1 MEVKLHKK
9 TKEVKLDQEERIT
22 LLKREQL
29 VLATMNNLSGAT
41 TTVSNQNQRQQRRA
55 TIHVLPDEVALRVV
69 CHASVIGGII
79 GSNGYVVSTLRR
91 ETGTKIHCESPVN
104 GSDHWVVFIVGS
116 TAVNKSFLLTDR
128 VGGFAGGEHEGWVT
142 CEVSAAQMA
151 LIRVLERSWAVLAA
165 KDSGGVVVGDDK
177 EAYCGILA
185 DRSQIGAVL
194 GLGGKS
200 VEWMRRNSGAM
211 IRVLPP
217 PSCGTNSDEL
227 IQITGDVLAVKKA
240 LVMVSNF
247 LQNSPPLN
255 GYPPPLCSKAYDST
269 TEGPHSEFYP
279 SLRSSLPNASETA
292 ASNNTHTPTP
302 SRNRF
307 QDSIDTY
314 RKVVLKLIC
323 TSVAAG
329 GIIGRQG
336 TIIRAMQIEAGASI
350 SIGAPLKESGE
361 RVVTIT
367 ARESL
372 ESGNSPAQKALG
384 LVFARSVEIDV
395 GKSLFPGA
403 LVKAKLLVPSQ
414 FANDFVGKR
423 EAVMVTGVDI
433 HIPVGSQ
440 ILDCLSENELV
451 IEIMGEYRY
460 VEKALC
466 QVSSKLRENL
476 LPKKAVEEVRARVS
490 NPYNL
495 QPSQQ
500 NTGRGDSLSV
510 LDGEQDLNMLRISTE
525 VMKSIDCTHTEAN
538 EVNGFTHPTS
548 LLENGLTQGM
558 KQLQLSSNG
567 YLSSLPPR
575 RSKGVSLRNVT
586 LELAVEKDALA
597 ALYGRDGAGLDN
609 LQQISGARV
618 DVKDS
623 LIGVEATVLLTGNP
637 EQTQTAMSL
646 FISILSDHLL
656 AWREASQNNRKVFFD
671 DINMCSNLTKIFY
684 VHKRKV

>member
-1 MEVKLHKK
+1 
-9 TKEVKLDQEERIT
+9 
-22 LLKREQL
+22 
-29 VLATMNNLSGAT
+29 MNNLSAAT
-41 TTVSNQNQRQQRRA
+41 TAVSNQNQRRA
-55 TIHVLPDEVALRVV
+55 IIHVLPDEVALRVV

-128 VGGFAGGEHEGWVT
+128 VGGFAAGEHEGWVT

-165 KDSGGVVVGDDK
+165 KDSGGVVEGDDK

-247 LQNSPPLN
+247 LQNSQPLN
-255 GYPPPLCSKAYDST
+255 GYPPPLCSKTYDSS
-269 TEGPHSEFYP
+269 TEDPHSEFLP

-292 ASNNTHTPTP
+292 ASNNTHTP

-314 RKVVLKLIC
+314 RKVVFKLIC
-323 TSVAAG
+323 TSFAAG

-336 TIIRAMQIEAGASI
+336 TIIRAMQNEAGASI
-350 SIGAPLKESGE
+350 SIGAPLKASGE

-372 ESGNSPAQKALG
+372 DSGYSPAQKALG

-403 LVKAKLLVPSQ
+403 LVKTKLLVPSQ
-414 FANDFVGKR
+414 FANDFVGNR
-423 EAVMVTGVDI
+423 EAVTVTGVDV

-451 IEIMGEYRY
+451 IEIMGEYKH
-460 VEKALC
+460 VQKALC

-538 EVNGFTHPTS
+538 EVNGYIHPTS

-567 YLSSLPPR
+567 YFSSLPPR
-575 RSKGVSLRNVT
+575 RNKGVSLRNVT
-586 LELAVEKDALA
+586 MELAVEKDALA

-623 LIGVEATVLLTGNP
+623 LTGVEATVLLSGNP

-646 FISILSDHLL
+646 FISILADP
-656 AWREASQNNRKVFFD
+656 
-671 DINMCSNLTKIFY
+671 
-684 VHKRKV
+684 

>member
-1 MEVKLHKK
+1 
-9 TKEVKLDQEERIT
+9 
-22 LLKREQL
+22 
-29 VLATMNNLSGAT
+29 MNNLSGAT

-55 TIHVLPDEVALRVV
+55 MIHVLPDEVALRVV

-255 GYPPPLCSKAYDST
+255 GYPPPLCSKPYDST
-269 TEGPHSEFYP
+269 TEGPHSEFFP
-279 SLRSSLPNASETA
+279 SMRSSLPNASETP

-500 NTGRGDSLSV
+500 NAGRDDSLSV

-558 KQLQLSSNG
+558 EQLQLCSNG

-646 FISILSDHLL
+646 FISILSD
-656 AWREASQNNRKVFFD
+656 Q
-671 DINMCSNLTKIFY
+671 
-684 VHKRKV
+684 

>member
-1 MEVKLHKK
+1 
-9 TKEVKLDQEERIT
+9 
-22 LLKREQL
+22 
-29 VLATMNNLSGAT
+29 MNNLSGAT

-646 FISILSDHLL
+646 FISILSD
-656 AWREASQNNRKVFFD
+656 Q
-671 DINMCSNLTKIFY
+671 
-684 VHKRKV
+684 

>member
-1 MEVKLHKK
+1 
-9 TKEVKLDQEERIT
+9 
-22 LLKREQL
+22 
-29 VLATMNNLSGAT
+29 MNNLSAAT
-41 TTVSNQNQRQQRRA
+41 TAVSNQNQRQQRRA
-55 TIHVLPDEVALRVV
+55 IIHVLPDEVALRVV

-128 VGGFAGGEHEGWVT
+128 VGGFAAGEHEGWVT

-165 KDSGGVVVGDDK
+165 KDSCGVVEGDDK

-255 GYPPPLCSKAYDST
+255 GYPPPLCSKAYDSS
-269 TEGPHSEFYP
+269 TEDPHSEFLP

-292 ASNNTHTPTP
+292 ASNNTHTP

-314 RKVVLKLIC
+314 RKVVFKLIC

-329 GIIGRQG
+329 GIIGRHG
-336 TIIRAMQIEAGASI
+336 TIIRAMQNEAGASI
-350 SIGAPLKESGE
+350 SIGAPLKASGE

-372 ESGNSPAQKALG
+372 DSGYSPAQKALG

-403 LVKAKLLVPSQ
+403 LVKTKLLVPLQ
-414 FANDFVGKR
+414 FANDFVGNR
-423 EAVMVTGVDI
+423 EAVTVTGVDV

-451 IEIMGEYRY
+451 IEIMGEYKH
-460 VEKALC
+460 VQKALC

-538 EVNGFTHPTS
+538 EVNGFIHPTS

-575 RSKGVSLRNVT
+575 RNKGVSLRNVT

-597 ALYGRDGAGLDN
+597 ALCGRDGAGLDN

-623 LIGVEATVLLTGNP
+623 LTGVEATVLLSGNP

-646 FISILSDHLL
+646 FISILADP
-656 AWREASQNNRKVFFD
+656 
-671 DINMCSNLTKIFY
+671 
-684 VHKRKV
+684 

>member
-1 MEVKLHKK
+1 
-9 TKEVKLDQEERIT
+9 
-22 LLKREQL
+22 
-29 VLATMNNLSGAT
+29 MNNLSGAT

-255 GYPPPLCSKAYDST
+255 GYPPPLCSKAYDSST
-269 TEGPHSEFYP
+269 DDPHSEFLP
-279 SLRSSLPNASETA
+279 SLRSSLPNASVTA
-292 ASNNTHTPTP
+292 ASNTHTP

-350 SIGAPLKESGE
+350 SIGAPLKASGE

-476 LPKKAVEEVRARVS
+476 IPKKAVEEVRARVS

-500 NTGRGDSLSV
+500 NAGRDDSLSV

-567 YLSSLPPR
+567 YLSSLPP

-646 FISILSDHLL
+646 FISILSD
-656 AWREASQNNRKVFFD
+656 Q
-671 DINMCSNLTKIFY
+671 
-684 VHKRKV
+684 

>member
-1 MEVKLHKK
+1 
-9 TKEVKLDQEERIT
+9 
-22 LLKREQL
+22 
-29 VLATMNNLSGAT
+29 MNNLSAAT
-41 TTVSNQNQRQQRRA
+41 TAVSNQNQRQQRRA
-55 TIHVLPDEVALRVV
+55 IIHVLPDEVALRVV

-128 VGGFAGGEHEGWVT
+128 VGGFAAGEHEGWVT

-165 KDSGGVVVGDDK
+165 KDSCGVVEGDDK

-255 GYPPPLCSKAYDST
+255 GYPPPLCSKAYDSS
-269 TEGPHSEFYP
+269 TEDPHSEFLP

-292 ASNNTHTPTP
+292 ASNNTHTP

-314 RKVVLKLIC
+314 RKVVFKLIC

-329 GIIGRQG
+329 GIIGRHG
-336 TIIRAMQIEAGASI
+336 TIIRAMQNEAGASI
-350 SIGAPLKESGE
+350 SIGAPLKASGE

-372 ESGNSPAQKALG
+372 DSGYSPAQKALG

-403 LVKAKLLVPSQ
+403 LVKTKLLVPLQ
-414 FANDFVGKR
+414 FANDFVGNR
-423 EAVMVTGVDI
+423 EAVTVTGVDV

-451 IEIMGEYRY
+451 IEIMGEYKH
-460 VEKALC
+460 VQKALC

-538 EVNGFTHPTS
+538 EVNGFIHPTS

-575 RSKGVSLRNVT
+575 NKGVSLRNVT

-597 ALYGRDGAGLDN
+597 ALCGRDGAGLDN

-623 LIGVEATVLLTGNP
+623 LTGVEATVLLSGNP

-646 FISILSDHLL
+646 FISILADP
-656 AWREASQNNRKVFFD
+656 
-671 DINMCSNLTKIFY
+671 
-684 VHKRKV
+684 

>member
-1 MEVKLHKK
+1 
-9 TKEVKLDQEERIT
+9 
-22 LLKREQL
+22 
-29 VLATMNNLSGAT
+29 MNNLSAAT
-41 TTVSNQNQRQQRRA
+41 TAVSNQNQRQQRRA
-55 TIHVLPDEVALRVV
+55 IIHVLPDEVALRVV

-128 VGGFAGGEHEGWVT
+128 VGGFAAGEHEGWVT

-165 KDSGGVVVGDDK
+165 KDSGGVVEGDDK

-255 GYPPPLCSKAYDST
+255 GYPPPLCSKAYDSS
-269 TEGPHSEFYP
+269 TEDPHSEFLP

-292 ASNNTHTPTP
+292 ASNNTHTP

-314 RKVVLKLIC
+314 RKVVFKLIC

-329 GIIGRQG
+329 GIIGRHG
-336 TIIRAMQIEAGASI
+336 TIIRAMQNEAGASI
-350 SIGAPLKESGE
+350 SIGAPLKASGE

-372 ESGNSPAQKALG
+372 DSGYSPAQKALG

-414 FANDFVGKR
+414 FANDFAGNR
-423 EAVMVTGVDI
+423 EAVMVTGVDV

-440 ILDCLSENELV
+440 ILDGLSENELV
-451 IEIMGEYRY
+451 IEIMGEYKH
-460 VEKALC
+460 VQKALC

-538 EVNGFTHPTS
+538 EVNGFIHPTS

-567 YLSSLPPR
+567 YFSSLPPR
-575 RSKGVSLRNVT
+575 RNKGVSLRNVT

-623 LIGVEATVLLTGNP
+623 LTGVEATVLLSG
-637 EQTQTAMSL
+637 
-646 FISILSDHLL
+646 ILSKPRQPCLCSFQSLLIRDHSSATVAFYSSAFVL
-656 AWREASQNNRKVFFD
+656 EMSCFF
-671 DINMCSNLTKIFY
+671 LIFW
-684 VHKRKV
+684 

>member
-1 MEVKLHKK
+1 
-9 TKEVKLDQEERIT
+9 
-22 LLKREQL
+22 
-29 VLATMNNLSGAT
+29 MNNLSAAT
-41 TTVSNQNQRQQRRA
+41 TAVSNQNQRQQRRA
-55 TIHVLPDEVALRVV
+55 IIHVLPDEVALRVV

-128 VGGFAGGEHEGWVT
+128 VGGFAAGEHEGWVT

-165 KDSGGVVVGDDK
+165 KDSGGVVEGDDK

-255 GYPPPLCSKAYDST
+255 GYPPPLCSKAYDSS
-269 TEGPHSEFYP
+269 TEDPHSEFLP

-292 ASNNTHTPTP
+292 ASNNTHTP

-314 RKVVLKLIC
+314 RKVVFKLIC

-329 GIIGRQG
+329 GIIGRHG
-336 TIIRAMQIEAGASI
+336 TIIRAMQNEAGASI
-350 SIGAPLKESGE
+350 SIGAPLKASGE

-372 ESGNSPAQKALG
+372 DSGYSPAQKALG

-414 FANDFVGKR
+414 FANDFAGNR
-423 EAVMVTGVDI
+423 EAVMVTGVDV

-440 ILDCLSENELV
+440 ILDGLSENELV
-451 IEIMGEYRY
+451 IEIMGEYKH
-460 VEKALC
+460 VQKALC

-538 EVNGFTHPTS
+538 EVNGFIHPTS

-567 YLSSLPPR
+567 YFSSLPPR
-575 RSKGVSLRNVT
+575 YVLASYSVIHFVNNLLALYLVIDFLFVGSRNKGVSLRNVT

-623 LIGVEATVLLTGNP
+623 LTGVEATVLLSGNP

-646 FISILSDHLL
+646 FISILADP
-656 AWREASQNNRKVFFD
+656 
-671 DINMCSNLTKIFY
+671 
-684 VHKRKV
+684 

>member
-1 MEVKLHKK
+1 
-9 TKEVKLDQEERIT
+9 
-22 LLKREQL
+22 
-29 VLATMNNLSGAT
+29 MNNLSGAT
-41 TTVSNQNQRQQRRA
+41 TATASNQNRRLQQRRQV
-55 TIHVLPDEVALRVV
+55 IHVLPDEVALRVV

-79 GSNGYVVSTLRR
+79 GSNGHVVSTLRR
-91 ETGTKIHCESPVN
+91 ETGAKIHCESPAN

-116 TAVNKSFLLTDR
+116 PAVNKRILLTDR
-128 VGGFAGGEHEGWVT
+128 VGDFSSGGEHEGWVT
-142 CEVSAAQMA
+142 CDVSAAQTA

-165 KDSGGVVVGDDK
+165 KDSGGVVEGDDE

-217 PSCGTNSDEL
+217 PSCGTSSDEL

-247 LQNSPPLN
+247 LQTTPPLN
-255 GYPPPLCSKAYDST
+255 GYTPPLCSKAYDSST
-269 TEGPHSEFYP
+269 DDPHSEFSP
-279 SLRSSLPNASETA
+279 SLRSSLSNASEEA
-292 ASNNTHTPTP
+292 ATNTHIP
-302 SRNRF
+302 SGNRF
-307 QDSIDTY
+307 HGSKDIY
-314 RKVVLKLIC
+314 RKVVIKLIC

-329 GIIGRQG
+329 GIIGKQG
-336 TIIRAMQIEAGASI
+336 SIIRAMQNEAGASI
-350 SIGAPLKESGE
+350 SIGAPLKASGE

-372 ESGNSPAQKALG
+372 ESVHSPAQKALG

-414 FANDFVGKR
+414 FANDFVGNR
-423 EAVMVTGVDI
+423 EAVVVPGVDV
-433 HIPVGSQ
+433 HIQVGSQ

-451 IEIMGEYRY
+451 IEIMGEYRH
-460 VEKALC
+460 VQKALS

-476 LPKKAVEEVRARVS
+476 LPNKVVEEVRARVS

-500 NTGRGDSLSV
+500 NAGRDDSLSV
-510 LDGEQDLNMLRISTE
+510 SDDREHDLNMLRISTE
-525 VMKSIDCTHTEAN
+525 VMKSIDCMHTEAN
-538 EVNGFTHPTS
+538 EVNG
-548 LLENGLTQGM
+548 LTQGM
-558 KQLQLSSNG
+558 NQLQLCTEE
-567 YLSSLPPR
+567 YLSSLPT

-618 DVKDS
+618 DVSDHPA
-623 LIGVEATVLLTGNP
+623 GVEATVLLSGNP
-637 EQTQTAMSL
+637 EQTRTAMSL
-646 FISILSDHLL
+646 FISILSD
-656 AWREASQNNRKVFFD
+656 Q
-671 DINMCSNLTKIFY
+671 
-684 VHKRKV
+684 

>member
-1 MEVKLHKK
+1 M
-9 TKEVKLDQEERIT
+9 
-22 LLKREQL
+22 
-29 VLATMNNLSGAT
+29 
-41 TTVSNQNQRQQRRA
+41 NQNRRLQQRRPV
-55 TIHVLPDEVALRVV
+55 IHVLPDEVALRVV

-79 GSNGYVVSTLRR
+79 GSNGNVVTTLRR
-91 ETGTKIHCESPVN
+91 ETVTKIHCESPVN

-116 TAVNKSFLLTDR
+116 TAVNKRILLTDR
-128 VGGFAGGEHEGWVT
+128 VGDFSGGEHEGWVT
-142 CEVSAAQMA
+142 CDVSAAQTA

-165 KDSGGVVVGDDK
+165 KDSGGVVEGDDK

-194 GLGGKS
+194 GLGGKN

-217 PSCGTNSDEL
+217 PSCGTSSDEL
-227 IQITGDVLAVKKA
+227 VQITGDVLAVKKA

-255 GYPPPLCSKAYDST
+255 GYPPPLCSKAYDSAT
-269 TEGPHSEFYP
+269 NRNSDDQHSEFFP
-279 SLRSSLPNASETA
+279 DLRSETA
-292 ASNNTHTPTP
+292 ASNTHLP

-307 QDSIDTY
+307 QDSKDTY
-314 RKVVLKLIC
+314 QKVVLKLIC

-329 GIIGRQG
+329 GIIGKQG
-336 TIIRAMQIEAGASI
+336 TIIRAMQNEAGASI
-350 SIGAPLKESGE
+350 SIGAPLKASGE

-372 ESGNSPAQKALG
+372 ESGYSHAQKALG

-414 FANDFVGKR
+414 FANDFVGNR
-423 EAVMVTGVDI
+423 EAVIVTGVDV

-440 ILDCLSENELV
+440 VLDCLSENELV
-451 IEIMGEYRY
+451 IEIMGEYRH
-460 VEKALC
+460 VQKALC

-476 LPKKAVEEVRARVS
+476 LPKKVLEEVRARVSS

-500 NTGRGDSLSV
+500 NHHNGSTKPQNAERDDSLSV
-510 LDGEQDLNMLRISTE
+510 SDAEQDLNMLRISTE
-525 VMKSIDCTHTEAN
+525 VMKSIDCMLTEAN
-538 EVNGFTHPTS
+538 EVNGLLTHR
-548 LLENGLTQGM
+548 M
-558 KQLQLSSNG
+558 KQLQLSNSG
-567 YLSSLPPR
+567 DFSSLPPR
-575 RSKGVSLRNVT
+575 FVLASYNVIHFVNNILALYLVIGFLWGSRSKGVYLRNVT
-586 LELAVEKDALA
+586 LELAVEKDALS

-618 DVKDS
+618 DVNDS
-623 LIGVEATVLLTGNP
+623 PTGVEATVLLSGNP
-637 EQTQTAMSL
+637 EQTRTAMSL
-646 FISILSDHLL
+646 FVSILAD
-656 AWREASQNNRKVFFD
+656 Q
-671 DINMCSNLTKIFY
+671 
-684 VHKRKV
+684 

>member
-1 MEVKLHKK
+1 
-9 TKEVKLDQEERIT
+9 
-22 LLKREQL
+22 
-29 VLATMNNLSGAT
+29 MNNLSAAT
-41 TTVSNQNQRQQRRA
+41 TAVSNQNQRQQRRA
-55 TIHVLPDEVALRVV
+55 IIHVLPDEVALRVV

-128 VGGFAGGEHEGWVT
+128 VGGFAAGEHEGWVT

-165 KDSGGVVVGDDK
+165 KDSGGVVEGDDK

-255 GYPPPLCSKAYDST
+255 GYPPPLCSKAYDSS
-269 TEGPHSEFYP
+269 TEDPHSEFLP

-292 ASNNTHTPTP
+292 ASNNTHTP

-314 RKVVLKLIC
+314 RKVVFKLIC

-329 GIIGRQG
+329 GIIGRHG
-336 TIIRAMQIEAGASI
+336 TIIRAMQNEAGASI
-350 SIGAPLKESGE
+350 SIGAPLKASGE

-372 ESGNSPAQKALG
+372 DSGYSPAQKALG

-414 FANDFVGKR
+414 FANDFAGNR
-423 EAVMVTGVDI
+423 EAVMVTGVDV

-440 ILDCLSENELV
+440 ILDGLSENELV
-451 IEIMGEYRY
+451 IEIMGEYKH
-460 VEKALC
+460 VQKALC

-538 EVNGFTHPTS
+538 EVNGFIHPTS

-567 YLSSLPPR
+567 YFSSLPPR
-575 RSKGVSLRNVT
+575 NKGVSLRNVT

-623 LIGVEATVLLTGNP
+623 LTGVEATVLLSGNP

-646 FISILSDHLL
+646 FISILADP
-656 AWREASQNNRKVFFD
+656 
-671 DINMCSNLTKIFY
+671 
-684 VHKRKV
+684 

>member
-1 MEVKLHKK
+1 
-9 TKEVKLDQEERIT
+9 
-22 LLKREQL
+22 
-29 VLATMNNLSGAT
+29 MNNLSAAT
-41 TTVSNQNQRQQRRA
+41 TAVSNQNQRRA
-55 TIHVLPDEVALRVV
+55 IIHVLPDEVALRVV

-128 VGGFAGGEHEGWVT
+128 VGGFAAGEHEGWVT

-165 KDSGGVVVGDDK
+165 KDSGGVVEGDDK

-240 LVMVSNF
+240 LVMVSIF

-255 GYPPPLCSKAYDST
+255 GYPPPLCSKAYDSS
-269 TEGPHSEFYP
+269 TEDPHSEFLS

-292 ASNNTHTPTP
+292 ASNNTHTP

-350 SIGAPLKESGE
+350 SIGAPLKVSGE

-372 ESGNSPAQKALG
+372 DSGYSPAQKALG

-403 LVKAKLLVPSQ
+403 LVKTKLLVPLQ
-414 FANDFVGKR
+414 FANDFVGNR
-423 EAVMVTGVDI
+423 EAVTVTGVDV

-451 IEIMGEYRY
+451 IEIMGEYKH
-460 VEKALC
+460 VQKALC

-538 EVNGFTHPTS
+538 EVNGYIHPTS

-567 YLSSLPPR
+567 YFSSLPPR
-575 RSKGVSLRNVT
+575 RNKGVSLRNVT
-586 LELAVEKDALA
+586 MELAVEKDALA

-623 LIGVEATVLLTGNP
+623 LTGVEATVLLSGNP

-646 FISILSDHLL
+646 FISILVDP
-656 AWREASQNNRKVFFD
+656 
-671 DINMCSNLTKIFY
+671 
-684 VHKRKV
+684 